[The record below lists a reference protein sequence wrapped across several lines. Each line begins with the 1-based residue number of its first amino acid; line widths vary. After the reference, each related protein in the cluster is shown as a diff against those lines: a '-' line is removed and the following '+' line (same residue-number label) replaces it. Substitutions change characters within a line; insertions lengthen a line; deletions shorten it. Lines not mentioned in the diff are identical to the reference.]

1 MMKAT
6 FLSFLAQ
13 SARLGRGVVPAAELV
28 IEYSLG
34 PRGMPGLAPA
44 GDSLSLASPR
54 ESKQREGEPDS
65 SALRAR
71 CDARRS
77 RGLAKLASLKQRQPL
92 SGCTCASRLLITA
105 WAPNTNTENRR
116 PQGRAMARPCGV
128 LHSGCLDFVLWTSP
142 SVCAEQR
149 SRERGRLFFGD
160 FLLAKQKK
168 VTAQSGA
175 HPDTAAH
182 SAQDQIN
189 PPRPPGRDPAC
200 PAGRTHCKTAPSA
213 AGTTSRQRRAIGARP
228 DPQSC

>member
-105 WAPNTNTENRR
+105 WEPKTRSKNQD
-116 PQGRAMARPCGV
+116 PQGRAMARPCG
-128 LHSGCLDFVLWTSP
+128 LGFWRLDFASGLPPLYAPSSAAESGSGRTLFERSEFRPTPLAASSAGCPQRSVGTQTVGSP
-142 SVCAEQR
+142 SLGLLSLGDARESECAV
-149 SRERGRLFFGD
+149 GR
-160 FLLAKQKK
+160 
-168 VTAQSGA
+168 
-175 HPDTAAH
+175 
-182 SAQDQIN
+182 
-189 PPRPPGRDPAC
+189 
-200 PAGRTHCKTAPSA
+200 
-213 AGTTSRQRRAIGARP
+213 TSRQSPAGHANRPTPERESRRKTRHE
-228 DPQSC
+228 